1 MIYYFCPEIN
11 KNEMKKLSILLMM
24 VCGLGL
30 AIQSCNDGKTYA
42 ELKEEERDAIQRF
55 IELNEI
61 KVIDEEQFEA
71 QDSTT
76 NVSANEYVLFDESG
90 IYMQV
95 IERGNGEALEDGRH
109 EMLVRYLEKQIGED
123 GTTDTLSLNTIPNMF
138 AHPDEFILT
147 KQENS
152 LSASFAANGAMY
164 QAHSSTYVPSGWLLP
179 LNYLR
184 VGREI
189 SGRSKIKLILP
200 HSQGTAT
207 ASGQVFPCY
216 YEITYQLSR

>member
-1 MIYYFCPEIN
+1 
-11 KNEMKKLSILLMM
+11 MM

-95 IERGNGEALEDGRH
+95 
-109 EMLVRYLEKQIGED
+109 
-123 GTTDTLSLNTIPNMF
+123 
-138 AHPDEFILT
+138 
-147 KQENS
+147 
-152 LSASFAANGAMY
+152 
-164 QAHSSTYVPSGWLLP
+164 
-179 LNYLR
+179 
-184 VGREI
+184 
-189 SGRSKIKLILP
+189 SKP
-200 HSQGTAT
+200 Q
-207 ASGQVFPCY
+207 
-216 YEITYQLSR
+216 

>member
-1 MIYYFCPEIN
+1 
-11 KNEMKKLSILLMM
+11 M
-24 VCGLGL
+24 VLGL
-30 AIQSCNDGKTYA
+30 AFQSCNNGKTYA

-55 IELNEI
+55 IELNDI
-61 KVIDEEQFEA
+61 KVIDEDQFEA

-76 NVSANEYVLFDESG
+76 NVSANEYVLFEESG
-90 IYMQV
+90 VYMQV
-95 IERGNGEALEDGRH
+95 VQRGNGESLEDGRH
-109 EMLVRYLEKQIGED
+109 EILARYLEERIVED
-123 GTTDTLSLNTIPNMF
+123 GTTDTLSLNTIANMY

-147 KQENS
+147 KQDNS
-152 LSASFAANGAMY
+152 LSATFSMNGAMY
-164 QAHSSTYVPSGWLLP
+164 SAHSSAYVPTGWLIP
-179 LNYLR
+179 LNYLK

-189 SGRSKIKLILP
+189 AGRSKIKLIVP

>member
-1 MIYYFCPEIN
+1 M
-11 KNEMKKLSILLMM
+11 
-24 VCGLGL
+24 
-30 AIQSCNDGKTYA
+30 
-42 ELKEEERDAIQRF
+42 
-55 IELNEI
+55 
-61 KVIDEEQFEA
+61 IDEDQFEA

-90 IYMQV
+90 IYMQIV
-95 IERGNGEALEDGRH
+95 ERGNGELLEDGRH
-109 EMLVRYLEKQIGED
+109 EILVRYLEEQITDDGES
-123 GTTDTLSLNTIPNMF
+123 DTLSLNTIPNLY

-147 KQENS
+147 KQDNS
-152 LSASFAANGAMY
+152 LSASFGTSGAMY
-164 QAHSSTYVPSGWLLP
+164 QAHSSAYVPSGWLLP
-179 LNYLR
+179 LNYLK